1 MKKDDI
7 SFSFKGEMVSIPA
20 GEFMMG
26 DDIPIGAGP
35 LPKETERAL
44 PIHRVTLDAFDIGA
58 TQVTNARYCNFLN
71 AALNEKKIVVKKSN
85 AGNGWIMT
93 RVKESVPCWEVEG
106 AEGEKYAGWR
116 YIMLSPIQG
125 LGRSMA
131 PEHVINR
138 CWITYNPDYHYFY
151 VHMCFENNPVSFVP
165 WYGAH
170 AFSEFYGLSL

>member
-35 LPKETERAL
+35 LPKEIERAL

-71 AALNEKKIVVKKSN
+71 A
-85 AGNGWIMT
+85 
-93 RVKESVPCWEVEG
+93 
-106 AEGEKYAGWR
+106 
-116 YIMLSPIQG
+116 
-125 LGRSMA
+125 
-131 PEHVINR
+131 
-138 CWITYNPDYHYFY
+138 
-151 VHMCFENNPVSFVP
+151 
-165 WYGAH
+165 
-170 AFSEFYGLSL
+170 